1 VRCRQLFDYGSS
13 TWLAAS
19 GITVRGAIRGL
30 SALLMCLSLNL
41 AGKMRE
47 AWRLKRG
54 VPRTG
59 GVT

>member
-1 VRCRQLFDYGSS
+1 M
-13 TWLAAS
+13 WIAAS
-19 GITVRGAIRGL
+19 GITVRGAIHGF
-30 SALLMCLSLNL
+30 SALPMSLSLRL

-54 VPRTG
+54 VPRPG